1 VITMHK
7 KSSIHANISG
17 FFAIIFMGFPV
28 YWMVTTS
35 FKNRQDVLSTE
46 PTILPRSFT
55 IENYQNAFSREGFYT
70 SLRNSLIVVL
80 ITVAISLFLATF
92 ASVAIARTKF
102 TGKRSFI
109 SALLIVQMLPLS
121 ALIIPLFLLLTR
133 LQLTN
138 TIGGLALTYVAFIL
152 PFTIWTLRGFLA
164 NIPTDIEEAALVDG
178 CTRVQ
183 AYRHVLLPLMAP
195 GLVATAIF
203 AFIQAWNEFLLAY
216 IIMQSQEN
224 LTLPVWLAS
233 FTTRT
238 GTDWGPLMAAS
249 TVTAIPVVIFF
260 SLIQK
265 RIATGVTAGAVKG

>member
-1 VITMHK
+1 MHK
-7 KSSIHANISG
+7 RSSVFSNISG
-17 FFAIIFMGFPV
+17 IFAIIFMGFPV
-28 YWMVTTS
+28 YWMVSTS
-35 FKNRQDVLSTE
+35 FKKREEVLSVE
-46 PTILPRSFT
+46 PRFLPTSLT
-55 IENYQNAFSREGFYT
+55 LDNYRDAFSREGFTT
-70 SLRNSLIVVL
+70 SLRNSVIVVL
-80 ITVAISLFLATF
+80 ITVVISLLLATF

-102 TGKRSFI
+102 RGKKTFI
-109 SALLIVQMLPLS
+109 TSLLVVQMLPLS
-121 ALIIPLFLLLTR
+121 ALIIPLFLLLTK

-138 TIGGLALTYVAFIL
+138 KIGGLAITYVAFIL

-164 NIPTDIEEAALVDG
+164 NIPVDIEEAALVDG
-178 CTRVQ
+178 CTRIQ
-183 AYRHVLLPLMAP
+183 AYRYVLMPLMAP

-224 LTLPVWLAS
+224 LTLPVWLAG

-249 TVTAIPVVIFF
+249 TVVALPVVIFF

-265 RIATGVTAGAVKG
+265 RIATGVTSGAVKG

>member
-1 VITMHK
+1 MHK
-7 KSSIHANISG
+7 RSSLFANISG
-17 FFAIIFMGFPV
+17 VFAIVLMGFPV
-28 YWMVTTS
+28 YWMVSTS
-35 FKNRQDVLSTE
+35 LKKREEVISVDPRF
-46 PTILPRSFT
+46 LPSSLT
-55 IENYQNAFSREGFYT
+55 LDNYRDAFAREGFAT
-70 SLRNSLIVVL
+70 SLRNSIIVVL
-80 ITVAISLFLATF
+80 VTVVISLFLATF

-102 TGKRSFI
+102 RGKKSFI
-109 SALLIVQMLPLS
+109 TSLLIVQMLPLS
-121 ALIIPLFLLLTR
+121 ALIIPLFLLLTK

-138 TIGGLALTYVAFIL
+138 NLGGLAITYVAFIL

-164 NIPTDIEEAALVDG
+164 NIPVDIEEAALVDG
-178 CTRVQ
+178 CTRTQ
-183 AYRHVLLPLMAP
+183 AYRYVLLPLMAP

-216 IIMQSQEN
+216 IIMQSQDN

-249 TVTAIPVVIFF
+249 TVVAIPVVLFF

-265 RIATGVTAGAVKG
+265 RIATGVTSGAVKG